1 MTDNA
6 KEEFEQFIHMYNLSW
21 YARYHIEKLVDR
33 YDHIIGDYLIGINT
47 TLGPKEHAV
56 FALKLGAYPNTEK
69 IPDEV
74 LNSSTSNTPP
84 ELASRWA
91 WTNDH
96 VDEFI
101 EELFSNVLKLN
112 QKLYEH
118 RHGATN
124 D

>member
-33 YDHIIGDYLIGINT
+33 YYHIIGDYSTGIITT
-47 TLGPKEHAV
+47 TLGPKEQAS

-74 LNSSTSNTPP
+74 VNSSTGKTQ
-84 ELASRWA
+84 ELASMLA

-101 EELFSNVLKLN
+101 EELFSNVLKIN

-118 RHGATN
+118 RHGAN
-124 D
+124 NA